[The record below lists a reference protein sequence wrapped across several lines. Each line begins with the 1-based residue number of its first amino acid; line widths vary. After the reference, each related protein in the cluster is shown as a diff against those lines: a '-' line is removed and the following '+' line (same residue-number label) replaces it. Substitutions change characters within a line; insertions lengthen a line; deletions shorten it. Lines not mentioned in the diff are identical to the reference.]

1 MIIKTKKI
9 NLKKESYRTNKFN
22 STRKKK
28 NISNLAL
35 QPINQFR
42 KNIYVENTESEF
54 RENFLS
60 SCFKYY
66 YGNIKICNKH
76 KQLSTSSCK
85 SIGLTNS
92 FLQVINNG
100 PLIII
105 DYPNIIHILYEKYKD
120 KNKVIRE
127 FYEFIYRGLNTSNTK
142 FYIISKNVIIDD
154 IPFDIKTVF
163 NQGSILTGKIID
175 KKYFDHE
182 HINIYDLNYK
192 IKISSSID
200 DLLGYFICF
209 VLFVYL
215 SKSGIDPNK
224 KERNNLKKLTIL
236 TNDKQFFNK
245 NLFGLTEEEQKNHIQ
260 ISKDLIVNKLIPIL
274 DPNHEIKKYVFKG
287 DNLEGELIR
296 SFLNEYISTT
306 VKDTKNLECKM
317 IVLLEIM
324 NHHLVYI
331 CKNNSCSTIFSYDE
345 MNGIM
350 KKVFK
355 KYEKKYN
362 DKPGCKGLNKLVN
375 KKRELIHYYYLY
387 FFIKYIQMYL
397 HWNNNYDKKN
407 IFENNSSNFY
417 SSYSKEEII
426 KLLNNE

>member
-1 MIIKTKKI
+1 MKTRKI
-9 NLKKESYRTNKFN
+9 NLKKESYTMNNFK

-42 KNIYVENTESEF
+42 KNIYVENHNSGF
-54 RENFLS
+54 KENFLS

-76 KQLSTSSCK
+76 KQFTTSSCK

-120 KNKVIRE
+120 KNKVIRK

-260 ISKDLIVNKLIPIL
+260 ISKDLIVNKLILIV
-274 DPNHEIKKYVFKG
+274 DPNDEIKKYVFKG

-324 NHHLVYI
+324 KYPLKAFHLIYHI
-331 CKNNSCSTIFSYDE
+331 DL
-345 MNGIM
+345 
-350 KKVFK
+350 
-355 KYEKKYN
+355 
-362 DKPGCKGLNKLVN
+362 D
-375 KKRELIHYYYLY
+375 
-387 FFIKYIQMYL
+387 Q
-397 HWNNNYDKKN
+397 
-407 IFENNSSNFY
+407 
-417 SSYSKEEII
+417 
-426 KLLNNE
+426 